1 MYVIVVGCGRVG
13 SDLASRLSQRG
24 HDVTV
29 VDHVGSSF
37 GHLDPAYRG
46 RTIEAE
52 SMAENVLK
60 KAGIDRADALAAV
73 TNSDAVNAVIA
84 RVARTVFH
92 VPNVVTR
99 NYDPRWK
106 PLHDAMGLQSV
117 STTLWGSQRIEEMLE
132 GESLRAVFSAG
143 NGEVELYEIHVP
155 AAWDGRTVDALTEGT
170 GCVAAALSRGGRS
183 EIPGPAL
190 VMRAGDLL
198 NVTAT
203 AEGASAIRARLDTAR
218 PAARA

>member
-1 MYVIVVGCGRVG
+1 MYVIIVGCGRVG
-13 SDLASRLSQRG
+13 SDLASRLSKRG
-24 HDVTV
+24 HEVTV

-37 GHLDPAYRG
+37 AHLDPAYRG

-84 RVARTVFH
+84 HVARTVFM
-92 VPNVVTR
+92 VPNVVAR

-106 PLHDAMGLQSV
+106 PLHEAMGLQSV

-132 GESLRAVFSAG
+132 GETLQAVFSAG
-143 NGEVELYEIHVP
+143 NGEIEVYEIHVP
-155 AAWDGRTVDALTEGT
+155 GDWQGHTVGSLTAGVT
-170 GCVAAALSRGGRS
+170 CAVVALSRSGTAT
-183 EIPGPAL
+183 IPAADTVL
-190 VMRAGDLL
+190 AQGDLL
-198 NVTAT
+198 HLSAGVDDALVLRRRIS
-203 AEGASAIRARLDTAR
+203 AS
-218 PAARA
+218 PADAS